1 MDVAKS
7 IPGDIAK
14 KSYFKAAGKA
24 RGLAFTPVML
34 YDTYKALEQGKPVLE
49 ALEQGLI
56 GTDAIGGTKRILA
69 LTPVE
74 RTARSVV
81 KQDAIQD
88 LNLDMPMGFGFI
100 EGPTP
105 KTNMTLEEAQ
115 AKAKAG
121 DERVRALEAHKN
133 LETKT
138 NRANFFGNLRD
149 RIFGAP
155 QSLSFAGGGIAKQAG
170 DPSGP
175 PPESGPNSQGL
186 SGLLK
191 RGNKI

>member
-1 MDVAKS
+1 
-7 IPGDIAK
+7 
-14 KSYFKAAGKA
+14 
-24 RGLAFTPVML
+24 
-34 YDTYKALEQGKPVLE
+34 
-49 ALEQGLI
+49 
-56 GTDAIGGTKRILA
+56 
-69 LTPVE
+69 
-74 RTARSVV
+74 
-81 KQDAIQD
+81 
-88 LNLDMPMGFGFI
+88 
-100 EGPTP
+100 
-105 KTNMTLEEAQ
+105 MTLEEAQ

-121 DERVRALEAHKN
+121 DERVRALEAQKN
-133 LETKT
+133 FETKT